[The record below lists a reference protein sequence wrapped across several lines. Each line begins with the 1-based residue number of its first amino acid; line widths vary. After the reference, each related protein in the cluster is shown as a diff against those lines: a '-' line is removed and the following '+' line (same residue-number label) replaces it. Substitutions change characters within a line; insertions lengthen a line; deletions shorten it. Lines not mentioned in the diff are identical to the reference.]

1 MTDNI
6 YNVLFL
12 CTGNSARSILA
23 EAIMNKLGEGRF
35 RAFSAGSQPK
45 GEVHPMAL
53 SVLQNMGFDTS
64 GMRSKSWT
72 EFAQADAPQLDF
84 IFTVCDNAAG
94 ETCPVWPGKPMTA
107 HWGIEDP
114 ASVEGEEQRAAFLQ
128 ALRYL
133 QNRISLFLTLPHAS
147 IDEMAMRQKLK
158 EIGAAEGATPQSGAT
173 Q

>member
-1 MTDNI
+1 
-6 YNVLFL
+6 
-12 CTGNSARSILA
+12 
-23 EAIMNKLGEGRF
+23 
-35 RAFSAGSQPK
+35 
-45 GEVHPMAL
+45 
-53 SVLQNMGFDTS
+53 
-64 GMRSKSWT
+64 
-72 EFAQADAPQLDF
+72 
-84 IFTVCDNAAG
+84 
-94 ETCPVWPGKPMTA
+94 MTA

-114 ASVEGEEQRAAFLQ
+114 ASVEGDEQRAAFLQ